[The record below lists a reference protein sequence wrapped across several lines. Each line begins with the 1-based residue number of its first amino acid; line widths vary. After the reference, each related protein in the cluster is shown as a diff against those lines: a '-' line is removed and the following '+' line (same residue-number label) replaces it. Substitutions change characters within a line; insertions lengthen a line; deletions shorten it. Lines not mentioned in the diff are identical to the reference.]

1 MFDFPRRLGWDTP
14 VTPEFTESA
23 FARMLRFFKAD
34 KDCLARQHGRCPGSN
49 LCHDCNWAEGTS
61 LAER

>member
-1 MFDFPRRLGWDTP
+1 MFDFPKRLGWDTP
-14 VTPEFTESA
+14 VAPEFSESA
-23 FARMLRFFKAD
+23 FARMLRFFTAD

-49 LCHDCNWAEGTS
+49 MCHDCNWSEGTS